1 MVPLTY
7 YVILSAVLFCIG
19 IYGVLA
25 RRNAILILLSVEIM
39 LNAVNIN
46 FIAFSRF
53 ITPNTI
59 VGQIY
64 TIFAMAT
71 GAAEIGIGLAIVLLI
86 YRGRETVNVDEVNL
100 LKW

>member
-7 YVILSAVLFCIG
+7 YLVLSAIMFCIG

-25 RRNAILILLSVEIM
+25 RRNAILVLLSVEIM

-53 ITPNTI
+53 ITPATI

-64 TIFAMAT
+64 TIFAMAA
-71 GAAEIGIGLAIVLLI
+71 GAAEIGIGLAIILLI
-86 YRGRETVNVDEVNL
+86 YRGRETVNVDEVDM